1 MKIMPEP
8 RTLVQKIF
16 DAHRVHE
23 EGGRS
28 LIYIDRVII
37 ADTGLPAFR
46 SLRDAG
52 YAVRNPSQALFIPDH
67 YTASSGP
74 GLADVADEE
83 RRRQIRDTESTAKS
97 LGVNAFGIADR
108 RRGIQHVVA
117 TEQGYAQPGITI
129 AGIDSHT
136 STQGAV
142 GALALSLGSDL
153 VHALATQCIWIKQPG
168 MMRINLE
175 GRLNPGVTAKDVALA
190 LIARIG
196 AGGAS
201 GYAVE
206 FSGSFI
212 RALSLEGRMTLCNMS
227 VEMGGRA
234 GVVAPD
240 DATFA
245 YLHGRPFAPKGEQW
259 DQAVALWKALASD
272 ADATFDREILMDVA
286 NVEPM
291 VTWGNSPEDAVPI
304 SGFVPDP
311 NGEPN
316 LERRARMT
324 HALDYMGLKPATR
337 MTEIAID
344 QVFIGSCTNSRI
356 EDLRA
361 AAAILRE
368 RKVVVPTLVVPG
380 SSPVKAQAEA
390 EGLDEIFRAAGA
402 SWGESGCSMCVSMN
416 GDTVAEGA
424 RCASTSNRN
433 HVGRQGRGSRTH
445 LLSPPMAALAAVMG
459 HLADIR
465 ASRID

>member
-1 MKIMPEP
+1 MRET
-8 RTLVQKIF
+8 RTVVQKIF
-16 DAHRVHE
+16 DAHRIQD

-28 LIYIDRVII
+28 LLYIDRIII

-46 SLRDAG
+46 SLRDLG
-52 YAVRNPSQALFIPDH
+52 YAVRNPAQALFIPDH

-83 RRRQIRDTESTAKS
+83 RRRQIRETESTAKF
-97 LGVNAFGIADR
+97 LGVSAFGIDDR

-117 TEQGYAQPGITI
+117 TEQGFAQPGITI
-129 AGIDSHT
+129 AGVDSHT

-153 VHALATQCIWIKQPG
+153 VHALATQCIWIKQPR
-168 MMRINLE
+168 MMLVRLE
-175 GRLNPGVTAKDVALA
+175 GRLNEGVTAKDVSLA
-190 LIARIG
+190 LIAKVG
-196 AGGAS
+196 SGGAS
-201 GYAVE
+201 GLAVE
-206 FSGSFI
+206 FSGSFT

-227 VEMGGRA
+227 VEMGGRV
-234 GVVAPD
+234 GIVAPD
-240 DATFA
+240 EATFN
-245 YLHGRPFAPKGEQW
+245 YLHGRPLAPKGKQW
-259 DQAVALWKALASD
+259 DQAINFWKTLVSD
-272 ADATFDREILMDVA
+272 DDAQFDRDTTV
-286 NVEPM
+286 NVSTVEPM
-291 VTWGNSPEDAVPI
+291 VTWGNSPEDAVSI
-304 SGFVPDP
+304 SDVVPDP
-311 NGEPN
+311 NAEPN
-316 LERRARMT
+316 LERRARMAR
-324 HALDYMGLKPATR
+324 ALEYMGLKPSTK
-337 MTEIAID
+337 MTDIAID

-361 AAAILRE
+361 AAKILRE

-390 EGLDEIFRAAGA
+390 EGLDKIFRSAGA
-402 SWGESGCSMCVSMN
+402 SWGETGCSMCVSMN

-445 LLSPPMAALAAVMG
+445 LVSPPMAALAAIKG

-465 ASRID
+465 GEGY